1 MRRGAA
7 SGEPEAIEALAGIG
21 RYLGAGIASF
31 VNVFEPE
38 VVVVGGGF
46 GEAGEL
52 LLGPAREVVAI
63 EGLEPARDTVR
74 IVEAQLGVE
83 AGVIGAGMVA
93 FEALGVVELV
103 PLAVCATPIGNLED
117 VTLRVLR
124 ELAEADVVLAE
135 DTRHTRGLL
144 ERHGIRARLLSY
156 HEHNEAKRTAEL
168 LPRLQAGER
177 VALVSDAGLPGI
189 NDPGARLVAAALE
202 AGVPVT
208 VLPGPSAVE
217 TALVASGLV
226 GERYQFLGYLPRGE
240 RALRRAREGL
250 ARLAL
255 AGGGVRVA
263 PASAALAGGP
273 RARGARAAVRRVP
286 RADEAARG
294 GRTRDGRRSWPSG
307 SPSR

>member
-1 MRRGAA
+1 M
-7 SGEPEAIEALAGIG
+7 
-21 RYLGAGIASF
+21 
-31 VNVFEPE
+31 
-38 VVVVGGGF
+38 
-46 GEAGEL
+46 
-52 LLGPAREVVAI
+52 
-63 EGLEPARDTVR
+63 
-74 IVEAQLGVE
+74 
-83 AGVIGAGMVA
+83 
-93 FEALGVVELV
+93 

-144 ERHGIRARLLSY
+144 ERHEIQARLLSY

-168 LPRLQAGER
+168 LPRLEAGER

-240 RALRRAREGL
+240 RALAELGEELARWPWPVVAFESPQRLPRSLAALARVVPKRSSAVCRELTKRHEEVVRGTLSELAERFAEPPRGEVTLVLGAAEAAADEPAALAAVGELVEAGL
-250 ARLAL
+250 ARKQAAELVSRL
-255 AGGGVRVA
+255 TGV
-263 PASAALAGGP
+263 
-273 RARGARAAVRRVP
+273 ARN
-286 RADEAARG
+286 
-294 GRTRDGRRSWPSG
+294 TLYRSSL
-307 SPSR
+307 